1 MQELSKVKGFY
12 RVTMDELAKE
22 AGVSKRT
29 LYRYFQGKDEIVEAT
44 LEKFMTEVAQ
54 KMEEMI
60 STQDKPENIFSN
72 MLVILH
78 YVGNYLG
85 NPVILADLRRHYP
98 HYWKK
103 IDEFRLRKGQEII
116 ISRLFLDEE
125 NKKYIRDIDLR
136 IVTTA
141 IIAAIQAVANP
152 EFIIRNNLTF
162 EETIRQLL
170 EFFQHGFLKENLDID
185 K

>member
-1 MQELSKVKGFY
+1 
-12 RVTMDELAKE
+12 
-22 AGVSKRT
+22 
-29 LYRYFQGKDEIVEAT
+29 
-44 LEKFMTEVAQ
+44 
-54 KMEEMI
+54 
-60 STQDKPENIFSN
+60 
-72 MLVILH
+72 MLTILH
-78 YVGNYLG
+78 YVGGYVG
-85 NPVILADLRRHYP
+85 NPVILADLRQHYP

-103 IDEFRLRKGQEII
+103 IDDFRLRKGQEII